1 MRIARYA
8 SASHAPTAASAAGHE
23 RLGIVT
29 QHGGRE
35 MLQDAGKVSAARGAS
50 TPVPTT
56 VMDLIRGGD
65 GAMDALRGL
74 LAWSQARADAAWFD
88 DPEHIEWL
96 TPVPPKSMIAAG
108 HNFGR
113 HKLESQKGN
122 PASSSAMHSD
132 FPTGFIKLGRCLVPH
147 KAKVKR
153 PKEVMNFDHEVEIA
167 VIIGRDIDADSS
179 DQAKQAIFGYT
190 VFNDLSAREWQLKE
204 MHNNLVMMGKNF
216 PGFGP
221 LGPYIL
227 TADEVPDPKGLVLWC
242 KVNGEMRQHSDC
254 RDLLFD
260 FEDMVGFWA
269 KVGLVPGDIIS
280 TGTPE
285 GVALHRKPDPTPFY
299 LKPGDLVEAG
309 VDGIGTL
316 TTYIV

>member
-1 MRIARYA
+1 MESDRI
-8 SASHAPTAASAAGHE
+8 
-23 RLGIVT
+23 
-29 QHGGRE
+29 
-35 MLQDAGKVSAARGAS
+35 
-50 TPVPTT
+50 
-56 VMDLIRGGD
+56 
-65 GAMDALRGL
+65 
-74 LAWSQARADAAWFD
+74 DAA
-88 DPEHIEWL
+88 
-96 TPVPPKSMIAAG
+96 
-108 HNFGR
+108 
-113 HKLESQKGN
+113 
-122 PASSSAMHSD
+122 
-132 FPTGFIKLGRCLVPH
+132 
-147 KAKVKR
+147 
-153 PKEVMNFDHEVEIA
+153 
-167 VIIGRDIDADSS
+167 AD

-254 RDLLFD
+254 RDLIFD

-269 KVGLVPGDIIS
+269 KVGLVAGDIIS

-299 LKPGDLVEAG
+299 LKPGDVVEAG